1 MPAIKDWIIDATRQ
15 LDAAGINSGRLDAEI
30 ILSHCLR
37 RPRTYVHAH
46 NDEQLDG
53 RTLEVADARLLLRL
67 DRVPIAYII
76 GHKDFYGRRFS
87 VTTSTLIPR
96 PESETLIDELKNL
109 APKNLQLFDND
120 PFTIVDVG
128 TGSGCLGIT
137 AKLELPDSR
146 VTLLDISPYALKVA
160 ASNAS
165 RLHADVHTAKSNLL
179 SGFPL
184 KAHVILANLPY
195 VDPSWDVSPETAHEP
210 ALALFADDE
219 GLVLIEKLIDQAAL
233 TLHSRG
239 NLILEADPRQH
250 ARIVAYATNKKR
262 FSVKKTIGFCVVLKK
277 N

>member
-165 RLHADVHTAKSNLL
+165 RLHADV
-179 SGFPL
+179 
-184 KAHVILANLPY
+184 
-195 VDPSWDVSPETAHEP
+195 W
-210 ALALFADDE
+210 
-219 GLVLIEKLIDQAAL
+219 
-233 TLHSRG
+233 
-239 NLILEADPRQH
+239 
-250 ARIVAYATNKKR
+250 
-262 FSVKKTIGFCVVLKK
+262 FSVKSSCDTCQPSLRRPILGRITG
-277 N
+277 NGS